1 MMIRVSGDK
10 IMDIYK
16 KTISIKTSHKD
27 ELMDITSDVLK
38 EVRESGARAG
48 VCFIY
53 CPHTTA
59 GLTIN
64 ENADPAVK
72 KDILRGL
79 EGMIP
84 SIHFSHLEG
93 NSPAHIKASMMG
105 FSLQILIEDGS
116 LVLGTWQG
124 IYFCE
129 FDGPRRRN
137 FHVQIIS

>member
-1 MMIRVSGDK
+1 MVNNKR
-10 IMDIYK
+10 
-16 KTISIKTSHKD
+16 TINIKTVHKE
-27 ELMDITSDVLK
+27 ELLDITPHIVNVVK
-38 EVRESGARAG
+38 ESGTGNG
-48 VCFIY
+48 VCFVY

-72 KDILRGL
+72 KDIIRGL
-79 EGMIP
+79 EKMVP
-84 SIHFSHLEG
+84 SINYSHMEG

-105 FSLQILIEDGS
+105 FSLQVLIQDGS

-129 FDGPRRRN
+129 FDGPRSRK

>member
-1 MMIRVSGDK
+1 MMIRVNGDK
-10 IMDIYK
+10 TMPIYK
-16 KTISIKTSHKD
+16 KTITIKTSYKD
-27 ELMDITSDVLK
+27 ELLDITSDVSRI
-38 EVRESGARAG
+38 VTDSGAQDG
-48 VCFIY
+48 ICFVY

-72 KDILRGL
+72 KDILQGL
-79 EGMIP
+79 EQMVP
-84 SIHFSHLEG
+84 STGYSHLEG

-105 FSLQILIEDGS
+105 FSLQLLIENGS

-129 FDGPRRRN
+129 FDGPRRRT
-137 FHVQIIS
+137 VRLQITS